1 MVEPEKE
8 LVKKNETMEWVKAI
22 VIAAG
27 LVFIIRLF
35 IFAPF
40 IVDGASMEPNFETG
54 ERLIVNKIIYSL
66 REPKRGEVIVFHA
79 PNDTRDYIKRVI
91 GLPGETVKVEGDKL
105 YINNVLFEEDYI
117 KDAQIKAADNG
128 GTYNTRNYNIENELE
143 AGVIPEGKI
152 FVMGDNRSN
161 SSDSRVFGAVTYKSI
176 IGRADIIFWPLNKFS
191 FIKHAYSYEV
201 EK

>member
-1 MVEPEKE
+1 MEPEKE

-66 REPKRGEVIVFHA
+66 HEPKRGEVIVFHA

-117 KDAQIKAADNG
+117 KDAEDKAAANG
-128 GTYNTRNYNIENELE
+128 GTYNSRNYNMDNELE

-161 SSDSRVFGAVTYKSI
+161 SSDSRVFGTITYKSI
-176 IGRADIIFWPLNKFS
+176 IGRADIIFWPLDKFS
-191 FIKHAYSYEV
+191 FIKHSYTYEV

>member
-1 MVEPEKE
+1 MEPEKE

-117 KDAQIKAADNG
+117 KDVQKKAAMDG
-128 GTYNTRNYNIENELE
+128 TTYNRTNYNMENVEE
-143 AGVIPEGKI
+143 GKIPEGKLI
-152 FVMGDNRSN
+152 VMGDNRSN
-161 SSDSRVFGAVTYKSI
+161 SSDSRVFGAITYKSI

-191 FIKHAYSYEV
+191 FIKHGYSYEV